1 MAEISK
7 TPEIHEEDGGYRIY
21 SRDGKKRSVILY
33 KSLAD
38 ALTAEVYEG
47 VRFEPVKQAV
57 ES

>member
-7 TPEIHEEDGGYRIY
+7 FPEIHEEEGGYRIY

-47 VRFEPVKQAV
+47 VKFEPVKQV